1 VKEATVITT
10 GQKETTLLTWRTHRL
25 REDRQCLPLVIG
37 AYVLAIGIW
46 WLFFPVPLA
55 LFLPLVALTSAL
67 SEFLFPVTYTLTSTG
82 VSVVY
87 GPLHR
92 LHLAWEEIKRAGQG
106 ADGVF
111 LSPLTKP
118 SRLDNFRGL
127 RLRFP
132 ATEAE
137 KESLR
142 NIIREQ
148 MGEKI
153 ACH

>member
-1 VKEATVITT
+1 VKEGTVAKIPT
-10 GQKETTLLTWRTHRL
+10 ESVLLTWRTHRL

-55 LFLPLVALTSAL
+55 LFLPIIALTSAL
-67 SEFLFPVTYTLTSTG
+67 SEFLFPITYTLTSTS
-82 VSVVY
+82 VSVIY

-92 LHLAWEEIKRAGQG
+92 LVLNWEEIKRAGQG

-111 LSPLTKP
+111 LSPLAKP

-132 ATEAE
+132 QTETE

-142 NIIREQ
+142 SIIREKV
-148 MGEKI
+148 GK
-153 ACH
+153 

>member
-1 VKEATVITT
+1 VKEATSPATNIVATP
-10 GQKETTLLTWRTHRL
+10 QETILLTWRTHRL
-25 REDRQCLPLVIG
+25 REDRRCLPLVIG
-37 AYVLAIGIW
+37 AYVFAIGLW

-67 SEFLFPVTYTLTSTG
+67 SEFLFPVTYTVTNNG

-92 LHLAWEEIKRAGQG
+92 LHLAWEDIKRAGQG

-111 LSPLTKP
+111 LSPLAKP

-142 NIIREQ
+142 TIIK
-148 MGEKI
+148 EKMQ
-153 ACH
+153 CH

>member
-1 VKEATVITT
+1 LFRSLFFSTSTQFYYIAIVYAKDAPTKRTDFGIIGIVKEATVITT
-10 GQKETTLLTWRTHRL
+10 VPSETTLLTWRTHRL

-106 ADGVF
+106 V
-111 LSPLTKP
+111 
-118 SRLDNFRGL
+118 
-127 RLRFP
+127 
-132 ATEAE
+132 
-137 KESLR
+137 SLAAHKALAPR
-142 NIIREQ
+142 
-148 MGEKI
+148 
-153 ACH
+153 